1 VLLTPLVLSSW
12 CPARVRSREV
22 MDDIFPS
29 PITPGTPL
37 RTQGW
42 EAALLSTAHE
52 AWSSV
57 AAVVPRSGVSGR
69 SLHHAYSFCNKL
81 TARYSRS
88 FHLASSFLPA
98 GKRRAIRALY
108 AFCRTADNIVDTP
121 GTDSERDLAAW
132 RRGILSP
139 DPPAGDLLAIA
150 WADAHHRY
158 CIPHRLMEQLIDGV
172 AQDLNRARYRTFDD
186 LAAYA
191 YGVASTVGLMSMQI
205 IGFSG
210 EEAIPFAVK
219 LGVALQLTNILRD
232 VGEDWQMGRVYLPA
246 DELEEFGLSDAD
258 LAAGR
263 VDARWRALMRF
274 QIERNRRLYAEAWP
288 GISML
293 HRDGQF
299 AVAAAAELYRGILD
313 DIESHEFDVFHRR
326 AHLHTWRRLRMLP
339 GLWWRARRGLSL

>member
-1 VLLTPLVLSSW
+1 
-12 CPARVRSREV
+12 

-29 PITPGTPL
+29 PITPVTPL

-42 EAALLSTAHE
+42 EAALLSMAHE

-57 AAVVPRSGVSGR
+57 ASVVPRPAASERTLRR
-69 SLHHAYSFCNKL
+69 SYDFCESL

-88 FHLASSFLPA
+88 FHLASSFLP
-98 GKRRAIRALY
+98 GKKRQAIRALY
-108 AFCRTADNIVDTP
+108 AFCRTADNIVDMP
-121 GTDSERDLAAW
+121 GSDCERELVAW
-132 RRGILSP
+132 RRRILSP

-172 AQDLNRARYRTFDD
+172 AQDLCRAGYRTFED

-210 EEAIPFAVK
+210 EEAIPYAVM
-219 LGVALQLTNILRD
+219 LGVALQLANILRD
-232 VGEDWQMGRVYLPA
+232 VGEDWRMGRVYLPA

-274 QIERNRRLYAEAWP
+274 QIDRNRRLYAEAWP

-313 DIESHEFDVFHRR
+313 DIESHDFDVFHRR
-326 AHLHTWRRLRMLP
+326 AHLHSWRRLKMLP
-339 GLWWRARRGLSL
+339 GLWWRARWGLRPQQGD

>member
-1 VLLTPLVLSSW
+1 MPLTHFVLSSW
-12 CPARVRSREV
+12 HPARVRSREV

-29 PITPGTPL
+29 PRTPGTPL

-42 EAALLSTAHE
+42 EAALLSMAHE

-57 AAVVPRSGVSGR
+57 AAVVPRPGVSGR
-69 SLHHAYSFCNKL
+69 TLHHAYSFCNKL
-81 TARYSRS
+81 TASYSRS

-98 GKRRAIRALY
+98 GERRAIRALY

-121 GTDSERDLAAW
+121 GSDCERELAAW
-132 RRGILSP
+132 RRRILSP
-139 DPPAGDLLAIA
+139 DPPASDLLAVA
-150 WADAHHRY
+150 WVDTRLRY
-158 CIPHRLMEQLIDGV
+158 CISDRLMEQLIDGV
-172 AQDLNRARYRTFDD
+172 ALDLSRVRYRTFED
-186 LAAYA
+186 LAGYA
-191 YGVASTVGLMSMQI
+191 YSVASTVGLMSMQI

-258 LAAGR
+258 LGAGE
-263 VDARWRALMRF
+263 VDDRWRALMRF
-274 QIERNRRLYAEAWP
+274 QIDRNRRLYAEAWP

-293 HRDGQF
+293 HRDGRF

-313 DIESHEFDVFHRR
+313 DIESHDFDVFHRR
-326 AHLHTWRRLRMLP
+326 AHLHSWHRLRMLP
-339 GLWWRARRGLSL
+339 GLWWCARRGLSL